1 MNRFIINQNHILM
14 KLKTIVSYIAI
25 GTLSAGIALAVS
37 VLLVKNKPLVIQQPS
52 DVSVGG
58 LPVSNNGTVE
68 NFREAARKTVD
79 AVVHVKTS
87 FVSQGGVYYY
97 DDPVYDFFFGPQY
110 RESEQRALGTGS
122 GVLVSND
129 GYIVTNNH
137 VIEKAN
143 RIDIVLNDRRTYP
156 AQIIGVD
163 QTTDLA
169 LLKIDAHD
177 LSFLNYGNSDGL
189 EVGDWVIAVG
199 NPFNLTSTVTAG
211 IVSAKARNINILSNK
226 YSIEAF
232 IQTDAA
238 VNPGNSGGALV
249 NPSGELVGIN
259 TAIASNNGSFTG
271 YSFAIPSN
279 IVKKIVADILEF
291 GHVQRAYLGINAV
304 QMDASVAKQLNI
316 DMTNGV
322 YISKV
327 LDNGAAKEAGL
338 QDGDII
344 VTFEQRPI
352 NTYPQLQEQISKY
365 RPGDVVRI
373 GVIRSK
379 RTIEIAVTLKNKFG
393 RTDVVKNEQAQLW
406 GATFT
411 ELTSSE
417 LMKLGVRNGVKIASL
432 QEGRFKAA
440 SIRQGF
446 VITAIN
452 RQAVTAPDDVLTI
465 VNNVVGSLYV
475 EGMYQNGMSAAYI
488 VNN

>member
-1 MNRFIINQNHILM
+1 MNLK
-14 KLKTIVSYIAI
+14 KLVSYLAI

-37 VLLVKNKPLVIQQPS
+37 MLFSNKSVVIQQTTEPALS
-52 DVSVGG
+52 G
-58 LPVSNNGTVE
+58 LPVSASGTVE
-68 NFREAARKTVD
+68 DFREASRKTVD

-87 FVSQGGVYYY
+87 FVSQAGVYYY

-110 RESEQRALGTGS
+110 RQPEQRQLGTGS

-143 RIDIVLNDRRTYP
+143 RIDIVLNDRRTYQ
-156 AQIIGVD
+156 AQIVGVD

-169 LLKIDAHD
+169 LLKIDAKD
-177 LSFLNYGNSDGL
+177 LSFLNYGNSDAL

-279 IVKKIVADILEF
+279 IVKKIVSDILEF

-304 QMDASVAKQLNI
+304 QMDANVAKQLNTNQ
-316 DMTNGV
+316 TNGV

-327 LDNGAAKEAGL
+327 LDNGAAKEAGIK
-338 QDGDII
+338 DGDVI
-344 VTFEQRPI
+344 VSFEQHPI

-365 RPGDVVRI
+365 RPGDKVHLGLRRGSDVVD
-373 GVIRSK
+373 V
-379 RTIEIAVTLKNKFG
+379 AVVLKNKYG
-393 RTDVVKNEQAQLW
+393 KTDIIKNEQSQLW
-406 GATFT
+406 GATFG
-411 ELTSSE
+411 ELSSSE
-417 LMKLGVRNGVKIASL
+417 LMTLGVRNGVKIVEL
-432 QEGRFKAA
+432 HDGRFKNAN
-440 SIRQGF
+440 IRQGF
-446 VITAIN
+446 IITSIN
-452 RQAVTAPDDVLTI
+452 RQAISAPDDIINI

-475 EGMYQNGMSAAYI
+475 EGLYPNGMSAAYI
-488 VNN
+488 INN